1 MVRKTDL
8 LNQKACKLPLFSSFC
23 GGSVI
28 TLAGIWEPHG
38 GFPRHG
44 HRDTH
49 HPPQHTRPPHTHLLT
64 HSHTHTLSLSL
75 SLTHTHTHTHLH
87 PHPPSHPCPEG
98 FSLAQMIR
106 SRLLTARVA
115 AGRWWTDQQPD
126 CSQIAPGQG
135 QGLSAFCEVVSRK
148 APWELPV

>member
-8 LNQKACKLPLFSSFC
+8 LNRKACKLPLFSSFC
-23 GGSVI
+23 GGLVI

-75 SLTHTHTHTHLH
+75 SLTHTHTHT
-87 PHPPSHPCPEG
+87 
-98 FSLAQMIR
+98 LAPTPTLTPL
-106 SRLLTARVA
+106 SRRLQPGPDDPVQALDGQGGRRPLVDRPAARL
-115 AGRWWTDQQPD
+115 QPD
-126 CSQIAPGQG
+126 RAWTGPGVKCLLRG
-135 QGLSAFCEVVSRK
+135 GE
-148 APWELPV
+148 

>member
-1 MVRKTDL
+1 MVLKTDL

-28 TLAGIWEPHG
+28 TLAGVWEPHG

-64 HSHTHTLSLSL
+64 HSHTHTLSLS
-75 SLTHTHTHTHLH
+75 HTHT
-87 PHPPSHPCPEG
+87 
-98 FSLAQMIR
+98 LAPTPTFTPL
-106 SRLLTARVA
+106 SRRLQPGPDDQVQALDSQGGRRPLVDRPAARL
-115 AGRWWTDQQPD
+115 QPD
-126 CSQIAPGQG
+126 RSQIAPGQG